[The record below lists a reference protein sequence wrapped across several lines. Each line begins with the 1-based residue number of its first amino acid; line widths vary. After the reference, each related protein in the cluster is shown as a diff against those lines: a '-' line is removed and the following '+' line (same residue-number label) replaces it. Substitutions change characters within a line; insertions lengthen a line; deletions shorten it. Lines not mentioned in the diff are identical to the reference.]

1 MMSVIC
7 GAGCDDRCECD
18 AGCDDGC
25 ECDVGC
31 DDECDMWCRL

>member
-7 GAGCDDRCECD
+7 GV
-18 AGCDDGC
+18 GCDDGC